1 MSMPALKTPPLEK
14 HIHIWH
20 ADLSLISDIDQSI
33 LQESELKK
41 TSALHFEEDKRY
53 ALLSWVLRRQILGHY
68 LNKDPG
74 TIIFDVSPQE
84 KPFLDH
90 DTPLSFNLSHS
101 GNQFIMAIAHDR
113 NLGIDLEQI
122 KTGRPVLAIAKRF
135 FSEPEYLFLEHTLL
149 EEQVTTFYQLWA
161 LKEALVKAASSGVI
175 EGFKHANVV
184 PALKKKIIV
193 NEFHL
198 QRLLIDSGCAGA
210 LAYSGE
216 ETKLCFFDVADNA

>member
-1 MSMPALKTPPLEK
+1 MRPLKTPPLEK

-20 ADLSLISDIDQSI
+20 ADLSLINHFDHSI
-33 LQESELKK
+33 LQESELKN

-74 TIIFDVSPQE
+74 RIIFDASPQE

-90 DTPLSFNLSHS
+90 DTQLSFNLSHS

-113 NLGIDLEQI
+113 HLGIDVEQI
-122 KTGRPVLAIAKRF
+122 KTDRPVLAIAKRF
-135 FSEPEYLFLEHTLL
+135 FSESEYLFLESTLPK
-149 EEQVTTFYQLWA
+149 EQVNTFYQLWA

-184 PALKKKIIV
+184 PALKKKTIV

-198 QRLLIDSGCAGA
+198 ETLFIDSGCAGA

-216 ETKLCFFDVADNA
+216 ETMLCFFDVADNA